1 MNRAGLKSLMG
12 YENGGG
18 VDSATDTSS
27 GLGSLGLDPVD
38 VIQNFQLY
46 SSIMDA
52 VSPPPRRL
60 TGYDLASSIGA
71 GLLAQPSQ
79 QKIPSVGI
87 GVGLGFQQFKKLQD
101 EIDEQA
107 RKDATTK
114 TMTAFG
120 LASKSKTKP
129 TLKSLSLYKD
139 ANANVANSFIVGDT
153 LIYKG
158 YDKAKGEVYT
168 LNEEDFFN
176 RFPTMRP
183 TTESQL
189 GAGMLAAK
197 DMNKLELDIK
207 SERDSGGKLQ
217 DYLLNQKDRE
227 VGFKLLADNFVGLIK
242 TAMGTN
248 NLTEDELKKR
258 ILDADFQSLLG
269 GFRIETVGPGVMTEY
284 DAQRIVES
292 LGGQPGALQNPVLV
306 ANVLR
311 DIFQRKVERINIL
324 QNQFNEQITQGNYP
338 QKSKYEPYAFN
349 EDLFKFEPKFPE
361 GATNKK
367 TNDDGSIE
375 YDLGGKRFKIR
386 TDGIKEELGEG
397 LFDSDIDD
405 IVNTGIGT

>member
-27 GLGSLGLDPVD
+27 GLGSLSLDPVD
-38 VIQNFQLY
+38 VIQNFKLY

-60 TGYDLASSIGA
+60 TGFDLASSIGA

-168 LNEEDFFN
+168 LNEEDFFS

-189 GAGMLAAK
+189 GAGMLKAGE
-197 DMNKLELDIK
+197 MNKLQTDIQA
-207 SERDSGGKLQ
+207 EIDSGGKLE

-227 VGFKLLADNFVGLIK
+227 VGFKILADNFVGLIK
-242 TAMGTN
+242 TVMGTN
-248 NLTEDELKKR
+248 NLTEDEMRKA

-284 DAQRIVES
+284 DAQRIVKS
-292 LGGQPGALQNPVLV
+292 LGGEPGALQNPVLV
-306 ANVLR
+306 ASVLR
-311 DIFQRKVERINIL
+311 DVFERKVDRINMF
-324 QNQFNEQITQGNYP
+324 QNQYNEQITLGNYP
-338 QKSKYEPYAFN
+338 LREKYEPYVIN
-349 EDLFKFEPKFPE
+349 KDLFKFEPKFPE